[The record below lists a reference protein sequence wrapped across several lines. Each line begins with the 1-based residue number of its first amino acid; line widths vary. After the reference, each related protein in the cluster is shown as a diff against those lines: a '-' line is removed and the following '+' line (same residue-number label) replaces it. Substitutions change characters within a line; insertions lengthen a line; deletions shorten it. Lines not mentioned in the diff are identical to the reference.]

1 MIRVCPKPPIWASID
16 KKLSEFS
23 GTHVCSPPTPPKPL
37 ILAGWAYST
46 NKQKQD
52 RWQETIDW
60 AKPNSCIKNMMT
72 TVVTDTFGFQIGRY
86 H

>member
-16 KKLSEFS
+16 KKLTEFS

-46 NKQKQD
+46 NKQKHD

-60 AKPNSCIKNMMT
+60 AKRNSCADIVNVVSPDDYYCVSKMT
-72 TVVTDTFGFQIGRY
+72 L
-86 H
+86 